1 MQSRRFYESLT
12 SIHLLHQQELMSGRI
27 FLILPDL
34 LVYLSIAGFGYLMGL
49 FTVLIVVVYFIMNN
63 HTITI
68 KKENTDEINAY
79 NDLY

>member
-1 MQSRRFYESLT
+1 
-12 SIHLLHQQELMSGRI
+12 MSGRI

-49 FTVLIVVVYFIMNN
+49 FTVFIIVVYFIMNN
-63 HTITI
+63 HTLII
-68 KKENTDEINAY
+68 KKGDKNDINEY

>member
-1 MQSRRFYESLT
+1 
-12 SIHLLHQQELMSGRI
+12 MSGRI

-34 LVYLSIAGFGYLMGL
+34 LVYLSIIGFGYLMGL

-68 KKENTDEINAY
+68 KKEDTNDINNY

>member
-1 MQSRRFYESLT
+1 
-12 SIHLLHQQELMSGRI
+12 MSGRI